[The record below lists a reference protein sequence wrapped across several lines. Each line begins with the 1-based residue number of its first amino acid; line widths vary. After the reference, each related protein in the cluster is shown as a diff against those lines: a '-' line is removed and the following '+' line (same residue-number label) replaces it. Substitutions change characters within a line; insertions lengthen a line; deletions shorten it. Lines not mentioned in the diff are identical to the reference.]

1 MVSYEVFKLFNI
13 NNAIPETVSILYR
26 LIGDVKDS
34 EVRFRFQKGLFSV
47 GLTYVGE
54 NFWNH
59 SNVTYF

>member
-34 EVRFRFQKGLFSV
+34 EVRFRFQKGLFRSD
-47 GLTYVGE
+47 
-54 NFWNH
+54 
-59 SNVTYF
+59 